1 MTTETTTKRPTHRVF
16 HEIKSN
22 GKTVRSQELGAIWP
36 HRDGRGFNMKLDY
49 IPVGGGWLTIRSIDD
64 SAEGAD

>member
-1 MTTETTTKRPTHRVF
+1 MSNDSNTKRPTHRVF

-36 HRDGRGFNMKLDY
+36 HRDGRGFNMRLDY
-49 IPVGGGWLTIRSIDD
+49 IPVGGGWLTIRATDAIE
-64 SAEGAD
+64 EGAA